1 VFWTAPCIGF
11 GKRLVATDVLHLA
24 MIPSDCERLPRNK
37 DLCYCDYPQR
47 ALSSKSV
54 VSISVIDMT
63 DLRLFDLNLLV
74 AFDALMA
81 ERNVTRAARRV
92 GIGQPAMSYALSRL
106 RELFAD
112 DLFTRTSGAMRPT
125 TRALELSGPVGR
137 VLADIREG
145 VLTDRAFRP
154 ETAEVV
160 FRVGATDYA
169 EVAVIPAVLA
179 ALRSYAPNARLVVS
193 VVDRELV
200 SAMLETGAIDVA
212 IAYFP
217 DVKGAQKKEVL
228 FHEEFVCLFDTTA
241 CSVNTPIKL
250 KTFIDLPH
258 ILISLHGELSGA
270 VDQVL
275 ARTRAK
281 RFVFMATPHFLAIPF
296 LLRGLRAVATVP
308 RRLAECC
315 AEVARLAVSPLP
327 IEIDGFDVS
336 MLWHARSDTDP
347 PQLWFRDLIRAA
359 GRPAAATSI
368 PAGRGRRM
376 KPRPL
381 AIGVKGVS
389 SRASPRR
396 DK

>member
-1 VFWTAPCIGF
+1 
-11 GKRLVATDVLHLA
+11 
-24 MIPSDCERLPRNK
+24 
-37 DLCYCDYPQR
+37 
-47 ALSSKSV
+47 
-54 VSISVIDMT
+54 MT

-74 AFDALMA
+74 AFDALIA

-112 DLFTRTSGAMRPT
+112 HLFTRTSGAMRPT
-125 TRALELSGPVGR
+125 TRALELAGPVGR
-137 VLADIREG
+137 ILADIREG
-145 VLTDRAFRP
+145 VLADRAFRP

-179 ALRSYAPNARLVVS
+179 ALRSLAPGARLAVS
-193 VVDRELV
+193 IVDRGRV

-217 DVKGAQKKEVL
+217 DAKGAQKKEIL
-228 FHEEFVCLFDTTA
+228 FHEEFACIFDMKA
-241 CSVNTPIKL
+241 CRMSAPIKL

-258 ILISLHGELSGA
+258 VLISLHGELSGA
-270 VDQVL
+270 VDQAL

-281 RFVFMATPHFLAIPF
+281 RFVFVATPHFLAVPF
-296 LLRGLRAVATVP
+296 LLHGMRAVATVP

-327 IEIDGFDVS
+327 IEIEGFDVS
-336 MLWHARSDTDP
+336 MLWHARTDTDP
-347 PQLWFRDLIRAA
+347 AQLWFRDLIRAA
-359 GRPAAATSI
+359 GRPAAAKSG
-368 PAGRGRRM
+368 PAAGRR
-376 KPRPL
+376 
-381 AIGVKGVS
+381 GVKSGRVGKRS
-389 SRASPRR
+389 
-396 DK
+396 

>member
-1 VFWTAPCIGF
+1 
-11 GKRLVATDVLHLA
+11 
-24 MIPSDCERLPRNK
+24 
-37 DLCYCDYPQR
+37 
-47 ALSSKSV
+47 
-54 VSISVIDMT
+54 MT

-125 TRALELSGPVGR
+125 TRALELYGPVGR

-145 VLTDRAFRP
+145 VLADRAFRP

-179 ALRSYAPNARLVVS
+179 ALRSFAPNARLVVS
-193 VVDRELV
+193 IVDRERV

-217 DVKGAQKKEVL
+217 EAKGPQKKEIL
-228 FHEEFVCLFDTTA
+228 FHEEFVCLFDTKA
-241 CSVNTPIKL
+241 CRISTPIKL
-250 KTFIDLPH
+250 KAFIDLPH
-258 ILISLHGELSGA
+258 VLISLHGELSGP
-270 VDQVL
+270 VDQAL

-281 RFVFMATPHFLAIPF
+281 RFVFTATPHFLAIPF
-296 LLRGLRAVATVP
+296 LLHGLRAVATVP

-315 AEVARLAVSPLP
+315 GAVARLAVSPLP
-327 IEIDGFDVS
+327 IEIEGFDVS
-336 MLWHARSDTDP
+336 MLWHARTDSDP
-347 PQLWFRDLIRAA
+347 AQLWFRGLIRAA
-359 GRPAAATSI
+359 GRPTVANPS

-376 KPRPL
+376 KPGGLSDR
-381 AIGVKGVS
+381 S
-389 SRASPRR
+389 
-396 DK
+396 

>member
-1 VFWTAPCIGF
+1 
-11 GKRLVATDVLHLA
+11 
-24 MIPSDCERLPRNK
+24 
-37 DLCYCDYPQR
+37 
-47 ALSSKSV
+47 
-54 VSISVIDMT
+54 MT

-106 RELFAD
+106 RELFTD

-125 TRALELSGPVGR
+125 TRALELAGPVGR

-145 VLTDRAFRP
+145 VLADRAFRP

-160 FRVGATDYA
+160 FRVGTTDYA

-179 ALRSYAPNARLVVS
+179 ALRLIAPNARLVIS
-193 VVDRELV
+193 IVDRERV
-200 SAMLETGAIDVA
+200 AAMLETGAIDLA

-217 DVKGAQKKEVL
+217 DSKGAQKKEIL
-228 FHEEFVCLFDTTA
+228 FHEEFVCLFDTKA
-241 CSVNTPIKL
+241 CSVSAPIKL

-258 ILISLHGELSGA
+258 VLISLHGELSGA
-270 VDQVL
+270 VDQAL

-296 LLRGLRAVATVP
+296 LLHGLRAVATVP
-308 RRLAECC
+308 RRLAERC

-327 IEIDGFDVS
+327 IEIEGFDVS
-336 MLWHARSDTDP
+336 MLWHARTDTDP
-347 PQLWFRDLIRAA
+347 AQLWFRDLIRSA
-359 GRPAAATSI
+359 GRPTGSKFG
-368 PAGRGRRM
+368 PARSGSRLKPGRSGDR
-376 KPRPL
+376 
-381 AIGVKGVS
+381 S
-389 SRASPRR
+389 
-396 DK
+396 